1 MEYIYYFYNFGN
13 HDIADK
19 ILGTIEKKDF
29 DGFMAYFNSP
39 DNGVKYNLPDEIVI
53 DSENDDEDAGYLD
66 VTEKDNFL
74 KITYSES
81 EHG

>member
-1 MEYIYYFYNFGN
+1 
-13 HDIADK
+13 
-19 ILGTIEKKDF
+19 
-29 DGFMAYFNSP
+29 MAYFNSP